1 MKIETIEGRELTP
14 DLCATWAAL
23 QRVNDDLVSPF
34 FHPDFT
40 RNVARATQAAEVA
53 IIHDGARIVGFFPF
67 ERTTKVLGGRV
78 GGVLSDYHGIVS
90 ADDLELS
97 AQDLLRACRLDAWRF
112 CSVPASQRAFS
123 DGCLEFK
130 LSPVIDLK
138 DGYEAYVKERNTCG
152 TSVIKKTARQERQ
165 LCREVGP
172 VRYVAHETD
181 NGVLE
186 RLFAWKSSQ
195 YSRLGTLDVLALPG
209 VKELLQ
215 AIHKT
220 QTEGFAGV
228 LSALYADDRLIA
240 AHLGMRSWR
249 AWHYW
254 FPCYDRAFAKYSPGS
269 ILLLKMAESAS
280 SFGVEHID
288 LGAGDGNYKHR
299 FANRS
304 INVTA
309 GCVDLSQWRAARR
322 RAGHNIKV
330 WVRGTPLYRPAK
342 AIKRFLRIGV
352 HGEIMQ
358 PGT

>member
-1 MKIETIEGRELTP
+1 MKIETIQGHELTP

-34 FHPDFT
+34 FHPEFT
-40 RNVARATQAAEVA
+40 RNVARTKPTTEVA
-53 IIHDGARIVGFFPF
+53 IIRDGARIVGFFPF

-78 GGVLSDYHGIVS
+78 GGILSDYHGIVS
-90 ADDLELS
+90 AADLGLS

-123 DGCLEFK
+123 EGCLEVK
-130 LSPVIDLK
+130 PRPMIDLK
-138 DGYEAYVKERNTCG
+138 AGYEAYVKERSDCG

-165 LCREVGP
+165 LCREVGA

-186 RLFAWKSSQ
+186 RLFAWKSLQ

-228 LSALYADDRLIA
+228 LSALYAGDRLLA
-240 AHLGMRSWR
+240 AHFGMRSWR

-269 ILLLKMAESAS
+269 ILLLKMAESAR
-280 SFGVEHID
+280 SFGVEQMD
-288 LGAGDGNYKHR
+288 LGAGEGGYKYR
-299 FANRS
+299 FANCS
-304 INVTA
+304 IKITA
-309 GCVDLSQWRAARR
+309 GCVDLWQWRTARR
-322 RAGHNIKV
+322 RAGHNIKA

-342 AIKRFLRIGV
+342 AIKRFMRVGV
-352 HGEIMQ
+352 
-358 PGT
+358 P